1 MGAERYGSCVMAPR
15 QKSRTWKEK
24 EKEMKEEERD
34 LTYTYILY
42 ALTPHPRESERI
54 PRLPPSAPLLLFF
67 PFYFFLFKIN
77 ILASIF
83 IIIFFLS
90 FPSILAFLI
99 TTLTHSYIAR
109 APAQP
114 TTTTTATTGSRSIP
128 RILSPPPLRYLF
140 FRFFLFLRTRWPIFH
155 THLTDPNSQTTM
167 KFSSFFFIRR
177 R

>member
-1 MGAERYGSCVMAPR
+1 MGLVWWHPDRRAERGKKKKKRWKKKREISPIPICVNPPPAGERKNSSTPAE
-15 QKSRTWKEK
+15 RT
-24 EKEMKEEERD
+24 
-34 LTYTYILY
+34 
-42 ALTPHPRESERI
+42 S
-54 PRLPPSAPLLLFF
+54 SSFF

-177 R
+177 RWRKE

>member
-1 MGAERYGSCVMAPR
+1 MERKRKRDERRRERSHLYLYTICVNPPPAGERKNSSTPAERTS
-15 QKSRTWKEK
+15 S
-24 EKEMKEEERD
+24 
-34 LTYTYILY
+34 
-42 ALTPHPRESERI
+42 S
-54 PRLPPSAPLLLFF
+54 FF